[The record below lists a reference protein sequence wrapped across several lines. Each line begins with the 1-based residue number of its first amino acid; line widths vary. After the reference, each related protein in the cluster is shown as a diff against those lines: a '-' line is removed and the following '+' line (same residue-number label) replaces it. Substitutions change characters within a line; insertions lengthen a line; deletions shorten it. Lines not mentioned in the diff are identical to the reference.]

1 MRNESK
7 RGVLFTATLVIGL
20 FALSSLAGANVTI
33 GAAQPAQS
41 SATYS
46 ADQQVVAR
54 VTVRSQ
60 QEMESLIASDV
71 SLLEGHKDQ
80 DVFILTTF
88 AKFEQLQREG
98 WAVTMLFVRGA
109 DADSPWRSVQSPL
122 GGCSY
127 SIAPTNRAVTAAGG
141 SFFFNLTTSDPSC
154 EWTILVDGAWI
165 HVNGPGQGT
174 GSTQFF
180 YTVDANTAST
190 NRVGH
195 VFIADQVFT
204 VYQGA
209 QFNDVPQNHV
219 FYVEIEKISAR
230 GITLGCG
237 NNNFCPDGI
246 VTRDQMAAFI
256 VRALGEFNP
265 PTPAMQRFADVPP
278 SNPFYNFIDRLAEL
292 GITQGCSATNYCPAD
307 PVLREQ
313 SAALI
318 IRALGEFNPPTPA
331 TQRFADVPP
340 SNPFYN
346 FIDRMAALG
355 ITQGC
360 GGGNFCPKLA
370 VSRAQMAA
378 FIVRAFNL

>member
-7 RGVLFTATLVIGL
+7 RVILFVATLVIGL
-20 FALSSLAGANVTI
+20 LAVSSLASANVNR
-33 GAAQPAQS
+33 GAAQPPQS
-41 SATYS
+41 AVTYS

-54 VTVRSQ
+54 LTVKSQ
-60 QEMESLIASDV
+60 QEMDSLIASGV
-71 SLLEGHKDQ
+71 SLLEGHRDQ

-88 AKFEQLQREG
+88 SKFEQLQREG
-98 WAVTMLFVRGA
+98 WTVTMLFVRGLE
-109 DADSPWRSVQSPL
+109 ADSPWQSVQPL
-122 GGCSY
+122 GGCLY
-127 SIAPTNRAVTAAGG
+127 SIDPTNRSVTAVGG
-141 SFFFNLTTSDPSC
+141 SFFFGLTTSDPSC
-154 EWTILVDGAWI
+154 EWTIIIDAEWLHVSGA
-165 HVNGPGQGT
+165 GQGT

-180 YTVDANTAST
+180 YTVDANNTSS
-190 NRVGH
+190 NRIGH
-195 VFIADQVFT
+195 VFVANQVFT

-209 QFNDVPQNHV
+209 QFDDVPQNHV
-219 FYVEIEKISAR
+219 FYVEIEKLSAR

-237 NNNFCPDGI
+237 NNNFCPDLI
-246 VTRDQMAAFI
+246 VTRDQIAAFI

-278 SNPFYNFIDRLAEL
+278 SNVFYNFIDRLAEL
-292 GITQGCSATNYCPAD
+292 GITQGCSAMNYCPAN

-313 SAALI
+313 NAAFI
-318 IRALGEFNPPTPA
+318 IRALGEFNPPTPL

-346 FIDRMAALG
+346 FIDRLAALG

-360 GGGNFCPKLA
+360 GGGNYCPTLA

-378 FIVRAFNL
+378 FLVRAFDL